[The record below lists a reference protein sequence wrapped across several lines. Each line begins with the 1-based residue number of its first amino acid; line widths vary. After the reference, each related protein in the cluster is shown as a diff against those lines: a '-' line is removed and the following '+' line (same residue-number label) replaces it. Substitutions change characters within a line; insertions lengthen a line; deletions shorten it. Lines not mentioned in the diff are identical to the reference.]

1 MQHTIGMR
9 IVRDKTAGVIID
21 VQDRL
26 LPHIFEGERVL
37 QKISTLV
44 QGLETLG
51 VPLIVTE
58 QYPKGLGPTDERLMS
73 IFSTPPE
80 PVIKGSF
87 SCCDDAIFER
97 HLHENQREIVLIA
110 GIEAH
115 VCLLQTT
122 IDLIDHEYVPVVV
135 ADATSSR
142 NPRDAEIALRRME
155 QAGAVLTTVES
166 VLLELTRFSGTD
178 EFKTISRLIK

>member
-37 QKISTLV
+37 QKISTLI